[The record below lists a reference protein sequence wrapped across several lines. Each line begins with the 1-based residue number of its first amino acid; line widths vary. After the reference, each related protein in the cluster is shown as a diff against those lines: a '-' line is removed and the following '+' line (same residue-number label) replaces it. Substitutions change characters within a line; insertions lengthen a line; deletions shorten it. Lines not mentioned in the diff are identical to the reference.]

1 MLSIPEMID
10 ILEDIEEHEM
20 LQIDRHDNLAL
31 VIADLS
37 EMAKGES

>member
-1 MLSIPEMID
+1 MID

-20 LQIDRHDNLAL
+20 LHIERHDKLVL